1 MQRHVPTSG
10 AGAFLSWIDRLFA
23 PRWAGAWTLFRWL
36 YVAVALITHVPRVLE
51 IRDAYASDD
60 LVIAMGLLPLA
71 NWLVLTPPAAYALW
85 AVGIAGLVLLAI
97 GGRVAKP
104 GLVVWVVAMW
114 LLLAAEAANI
124 KAYDRLLAWQAL
136 PLLFAPIGERNLTA
150 KWRSPFAYW
159 VLVVLY
165 VTMYSMTGWAKVLL
179 EPHWL
184 DGSVLAYT
192 LVELN
197 FGGKPLGV
205 WLSGHMA
212 LCRVLGIATMIFECG
227 FPLFVL
233 IRKTNPWWL
242 LAGVGFHLGILLTL
256 HAGTLSLVVIA
267 AYPVLLD
274 AELARRW
281 WARIAAPVTTAPLP
295 A

>member
-1 MQRHVPTSG
+1 M
-10 AGAFLSWIDRLFA
+10 FA
-23 PRWAGAWTLFRWL
+23 PRWAGTWTLFRWL
-36 YVAVALITHVPRVLE
+36 YVAVALVTHAPRVLDV
-51 IRDAYASDD
+51 RDAYASDD
-60 LVIAMGLLPLA
+60 LVIASGLLPLA
-71 NWLVLTPPAAYALW
+71 TWVVLTPPTAYLLW
-85 AVGIAGLVLLAI
+85 TLGIVGLALLAV

-104 GLVVWVVAMW
+104 GLVLWVVAMW
-114 LLLAAEAANI
+114 LLLSAEAMNI

-136 PLLFAPIGERNLTA
+136 PLLLAPIGEKNLTA

-159 VLVVLY
+159 VLLLLY
-165 VTMYSMTGWAKVLL
+165 VTMYAMTGWAKVLL
-179 EPHWL
+179 EPHWR

-192 LVELN
+192 LVEVN

-205 WLSGHMA
+205 WLSRHMD
-212 LCRVLGIATMIFECG
+212 LCRALGFATMIFECG

-242 LAGVGFHLGILLTL
+242 LAGIGFHLGILLTL
-256 HAGTLSLVVIA
+256 HAGTLSLVVLA

-274 AELARRW
+274 AERARRW
-281 WARIAAPVTTAPLP
+281 WARIAAPVAVTRSPVP